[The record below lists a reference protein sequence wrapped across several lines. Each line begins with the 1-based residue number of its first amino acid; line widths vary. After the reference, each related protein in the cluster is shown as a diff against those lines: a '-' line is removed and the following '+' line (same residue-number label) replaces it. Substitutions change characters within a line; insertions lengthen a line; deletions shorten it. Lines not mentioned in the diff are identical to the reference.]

1 MNRRKKP
8 FRNGF
13 FFPRSA
19 MVFANG
25 NLVPERNYRYR
36 RGLVRRNDTVQWHE
50 PRRPLPGEDAVDGV
64 VDMDDDSKRLGVV
77 QLVFEVYTRAWGV
90 PFNRPFVLVRCLKRA
105 PRTGRGATPYEDC
118 ENRAV
123 GHADGALLDDMGT
136 KDKLGVLWTWDPG
149 ARGGVF
155 KVLPGSKVLQSVPM
169 MPHFKRNTAEYSMD
183 IGMHENPF
191 TLDARGRPPFWEC
204 KCGHGA

>member
-1 MNRRKKP
+1 MCIRR
-8 FRNGF
+8 
-13 FFPRSA
+13 S
-19 MVFANG
+19 
-25 NLVPERNYRYR
+25 
-36 RGLVRRNDTVQWHE
+36 LVRGNDTVQWHE
-50 PRRPLPGEDAVDGV
+50 PRRRLPGEDAVDGV
-64 VDMDDDSKRLGVV
+64 VDMEGDSKRLGVA

-90 PFNRPFVLVRCLKRA
+90 PHNRPFVLVRCLKRA

-123 GHADGALLDDMGT
+123 GHGGGVLLDERGT
-136 KDKLGVLWTWDPG
+136 NNKLGVLWTWDDA

-169 MPHFKRNTAEYSMD
+169 MPHFKTGTAEYSMD